1 MKELDFSSELN
12 NNIENNINLEKKQN
26 NFLQTNIGKI
36 VNAGLDIGLR
46 ALLPDFIE
54 DQIINVK
61 DLILENGFKDGIKEA
76 INSAIELGKST
87 KGIITGEFES
97 VSQVQ
102 AIIKNGGLLDN
113 VSDLIN
119 SVVNKVVSKGKIS
132 YSIGNII
139 KKGKNVILDNISKNL
154 ENEFESQLDSVEK
167 ISKYSNNWREY
178 YNNKDFEGMEK
189 EYNKIREKMKTIIPL
204 ENTIK
209 EARTI
214 ENLHTLIKNNDHRFD
229 LTEEQKE
236 LAKML

>member
-1 MKELDFSSELN
+1 MSELEISSELN
-12 NNIENNINLEKKQN
+12 NNIENNVNLEESQKS
-26 NFLQTNIGKI
+26 FLQTNIGKI

-61 DLILENGFKDGIKEA
+61 DLILENGFKEGIKEA
-76 INSAIELGKST
+76 INSTIELGKSA

-119 SVVNKVVSKGKIS
+119 SVVNKVVDTGKIS
-132 YSIGNII
+132 YSVGNII
-139 KKGKNVILDNISKNL
+139 KKGKNVILNNISKKL
-154 ENEFESQLDSVEK
+154 ENEFENQLDSVEK
-167 ISKYSNNWREY
+167 ISKYSNNWKEY

-214 ENLHTLIKNNDHRFD
+214 ENLHTLIKNNDKSFD